1 MIQLLKRF
9 IRTIYNYVK
18 EGASM
23 GYTVDIASQDDL
35 LLPMKYYRVRAIV
48 EGRLYIETIEAKD
61 LDSAFKILVK
71 KAADGLLKITEDV
84 GFYQK
89 KKVQIT
95 YEEVK
100 DGASRTGANETG
112 SRTQVGKE
120 SFNIAT

>member
-120 SFNIAT
+120 SADIAT